1 MFKKIS
7 VIIIISFLI
16 NNLSYS
22 AGASGGAEFD
32 QSKTK
37 LGDPKERAIKII
49 KKAKKL
55 EKKGKLKKAKKKY
68 KKAYEILSEYDKEQ
82 PSNANVLN
90 YLGFTSRKIGN
101 FEDAEVYYM
110 MGLAIDPNHNGINEY
125 LGELYIQTN
134 RKEKALERLQ
144 VLASCNCEEYK
155 QLKDIIDGKTQSK
168 Y

>member
-68 KKAYEILSEYDKEQ
+68 KKAFEILSEYDKEQ